1 MQPAQGARR
10 PAAALPPPRPP
21 LIAGRLGRRAMAAER
36 ERGEPEEPFG
46 DGFED
51 DFDDDL
57 AEFAF
62 A

>member
-1 MQPAQGARR
+1 
-10 PAAALPPPRPP
+10 
-21 LIAGRLGRRAMAAER
+21 MAADR

-57 AEFAF
+57 AEFVV
-62 A
+62 